1 MLAALEK
8 EVASYDLD
16 EYLPESTIA
25 LYGKLLED
33 GGYPREF
40 TYGDSRHR
48 EAYLYLREKVSR
60 YIASD
65 GVVQLASRPSG
76 AAKWISTN
84 RMHEIEAHRGN
95 IIGISGDTTMQLVP
109 TDDEEEE
116 EELAAM
122 ENFIPEAN
130 ADSIPY
136 QEMLTTSDS
145 SNIDN
150 PSGSFNS
157 NRK

>member
-1 MLAALEK
+1 
-8 EVASYDLD
+8 
-16 EYLPESTIA
+16 
-25 LYGKLLED
+25 
-33 GGYPREF
+33 
-40 TYGDSRHR
+40 
-48 EAYLYLREKVSR
+48 
-60 YIASD
+60 
-65 GVVQLASRPSG
+65 
-76 AAKWISTN
+76 
-84 RMHEIEAHRGN
+84 MHEMEAHRGN

-157 NRK
+157 TRK